1 MDGGCKRRGG
11 GGLMAMELVKLN
23 SETLPAIANAIR
35 SKTGETALLLPSEMA
50 AAIAGIPTGG
60 SLPALTTPAAEKDVL
75 AGKEYIDGSGAK
87 KAGTLVVCDTVQEA
101 EIIGVPGVGL
111 TVEVESSADA
121 SSKAMTLPEPNL
133 KSENIKSGVSI
144 FGLAGSVKEIR
155 TETGTITPAGDSLE
169 LELPCTAN
177 PNVIK
182 VHMTDAAMETILTG
196 TVNAAL
202 TAVGTN
208 TEIKSGAVYNLKAS
222 FRSIVT
228 VFVGSAAQVLQN
240 TQEITMDAVIL
251 KTSSGYPWKAGCEY
265 QWTAYYWEDT

>member
-1 MDGGCKRRGG
+1 M
-11 GGLMAMELVKLN
+11 
-23 SETLPAIANAIR
+23 
-35 SKTGETALLLPSEMA
+35 LPSEMA

-60 SLPALTTPAAEKDVL
+60 DLPELTKPAAEKDVL
-75 AGKEYIDGSGAK
+75 AGKENIDGSGAK
-87 KAGTLVVCDTVQEA
+87 KAGTLVVCDTVQEVETFGLA
-101 EIIGVPGVGL
+101 GTGVHL
-111 TVEVESSADA
+111 DIESTADR
-121 SSKAMTLPEPNL
+121 SGKIMTLAEPNL

-144 FGLAGSVKEIR
+144 FGIAGSVKEIR
-155 TETGTITPAGDSLE
+155 TETGTITPAEDSLE

-177 PNVIK
+177 PNVIN
-182 VHMTDAAMETILTG
+182 VHMTDAAMATILTG
-196 TVNAAL
+196 SVNAAL

-208 TEIKSGAVYNLKAS
+208 KEIKSGAADNLRSS
-222 FRSIVT
+222 FRAIVT

>member
-1 MDGGCKRRGG
+1 
-11 GGLMAMELVKLN
+11 MAMELVKLN

-87 KAGTLVVCDTVQEA
+87 KAGTLVVCDSVDDDAWPLA
-101 EIIGVPGVGL
+101 EPGVGL
-111 TVEVESSADA
+111 LVGIESRVDGSRKNL
-121 SSKAMTLPEPNL
+121 SLQEPNL
-133 KSENIKSGVSI
+133 LAENIKSGVSI
-144 FGLAGSVKEIR
+144 FGIAGSVKEIR
-155 TETGTITPAGDSLE
+155 TETGTITPAEDSLE

-177 PNVIK
+177 PNVIN
-182 VHMTDAAMETILTG
+182 VHMTDAAMGTILTG

-202 TAVGTN
+202 TSVGTN
-208 TEIKSGAVYNLKAS
+208 TEIKSGAVSNLKSS
-222 FRSIVT
+222 FRAIVT
-228 VFVGSAAQVLQN
+228 VFVGSAKQVLQN

-265 QWTAYYWEDT
+265 QWTAYYWEDDA